1 MAMNETIGFIGSG
14 SLGLPMATNLLARGF
29 ALRVYNRTADKAAPL
44 VARGAEVA
52 ARPADVAARGG
63 VVVSVVW
70 DDAALES
77 IATSDGFLERLGPGG
92 LHVSSSTVSPDT
104 AARLADLHARHGV
117 AYVDAPIFG
126 RPEAVVA
133 RQLVVPM
140 SGAPAAKARAR
151 PVLEGLG
158 ASHLFDFGERAGAAV
173 LVKLIGNFLIV
184 SASRSM
190 TEGIAVARESGVDP
204 ALVIE
209 MLTTTLFAAPIFQ
222 SHGKRLI
229 DGAPPL
235 RGGIPEKDI
244 SLILGAAHRA
254 GVAMPIACE
263 LLDLVKA

>member
-1 MAMNETIGFIGSG
+1 MNETIGFIGTG
-14 SLGLPMATNLLARGF
+14 ALGLPMATNLLARGF
-29 ALRVYNRTADKAAPL
+29 ALRVYNRTADKVTQLA
-44 VARGAEVA
+44 ARGAEVA
-52 ARPADVAARGG
+52 ARPADVAEHGG

-77 IATSDGFLERLGPGG
+77 IATSDDFLERLGPGG

-140 SGAPAAKARAR
+140 SGPQAAKARAR
-151 PVLEGLG
+151 PVLDAFG
-158 ASHLFDFGERAGAAV
+158 ASQVFDFGERAGDAV

-184 SASRSM
+184 AAGRSM
-190 TEGIAVARESGVDP
+190 TEAIAVARESGVDP
-204 ALVIE
+204 RLVIE

-222 SHGKRLI
+222 NQGKRLI
-229 DGAPPL
+229 DGAPPT

-244 SLILGAAHRA
+244 ALILAAAHRA
-254 GVAMPIACE
+254 GVATPIARE